1 MKGQPRRTNQGT
13 ADKGGSFIIVRFRK
27 EASMDRAMTRLAPAL
42 ALILLASCEARNK
55 NSDQANGAT
64 AVENATLTK
73 IPLTSDAFQN
83 GQPIPAQYTCDSDDQ
98 TPALKWGEPPAG
110 TKSFALVI
118 DDPDAPK
125 GTFRHWG
132 VFDIPASARSIGG
145 EQKAGKEV
153 SNDFGK
159 PGYGGPCP
167 PQGHGPHHY
176 HFKLFALDVD
186 TLNIGS
192 DAKIVD
198 IENAASK
205 HAIAQG
211 ELIGTYERR

>member
-1 MKGQPRRTNQGT
+1 MPL
-13 ADKGGSFIIVRFRK
+13 
-27 EASMDRAMTRLAPAL
+27 RLIPITLFVA
-42 ALILLASCEARNK
+42 LASCGATDNASNE
-55 NSDQANGAT
+55 ANGGP
-64 AVENATLTK
+64 AVENATLAK
-73 IPLTSDAFQN
+73 LRLTSDAFRD
-83 GQPIPAQYTCDSDDQ
+83 GQPIPVQYTCDGVNQ
-98 TPALKWGEPPAG
+98 TPLLRWDEPPAG

-118 DDPDAPK
+118 DDPDAPN

-145 EQKAGKEV
+145 SQHIGTEV

-167 PQGHGPHHY
+167 PKGHGPHHY
-176 HFKLFALDVD
+176 HFKLFALSVD
-186 TLNIGS
+186 KLDLGS
-192 DAKIVD
+192 GAKIVD
-198 IENAASK
+198 VENAAQR